1 MKTEVELADGQSYV
15 LAGLLNNTETET
27 FEKIPFIGDIPI
39 LGKLFQSMSKS
50 KTNTEL
56 IVLVTP
62 EIVAPIQAGTPT
74 PELKFPN
81 KFLPPN
87 SGIPMNTPDAK
98 TADNTPA
105 TPPAAIPVE
114 KLLDSMKPE
123 PTLEIEGATGGFGAA
138 SSSSSSST
146 TTTSSSPQ

>member
-1 MKTEVELADGQSYV
+1 
-15 LAGLLNNTETET
+15 
-27 FEKIPFIGDIPI
+27 
-39 LGKLFQSMSKS
+39 
-50 KTNTEL
+50 
-56 IVLVTP
+56 
-62 EIVAPIQAGTPT
+62 
-74 PELKFPN
+74 
-81 KFLPPN
+81 
-87 SGIPMNTPDAK
+87 MNTPDAK